1 MSGRNQQTNRKTV
14 AWLRPLSW
22 SVVAL
27 LTLGQEVLAEP
38 DPSTTPRTSTPREI
52 HQTCWHP
59 GRSANIGIAEPSCDT
74 PMAKANRLPMHQMI
88 ETRPTLRMILNQ
100 HSLTNPGLPCHP
112 GWYPAAMMARL
123 GL

>member
-1 MSGRNQQTNRKTV
+1 MSARNQQTNRKTV

-38 DPSTTPRTSTPREI
+38 DPSTTPRTSTPLEI
-52 HQTCWHP
+52 HQSCWHP

-74 PMAKANRLPMHQMI
+74 PMAKANR
-88 ETRPTLRMILNQ
+88 PTNAPNDRDK
-100 HSLTNPGLPCHP
+100 TNPQNDPQPTQPH
-112 GWYPAAMMARL
+112 
-123 GL
+123 